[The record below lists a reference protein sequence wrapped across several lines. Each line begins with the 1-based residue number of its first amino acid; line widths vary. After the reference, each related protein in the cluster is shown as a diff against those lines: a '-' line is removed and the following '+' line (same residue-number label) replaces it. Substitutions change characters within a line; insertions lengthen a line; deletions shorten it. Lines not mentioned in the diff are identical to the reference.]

1 MRAASG
7 ARCILATPLLFATG
21 SIARIFVSLRRAIL
35 GDALSSTCTI
45 RTLRCEPRAHYI
57 ALPVAALA
65 ASFALHAAAN
75 RAEVTIVSD
84 VVGLLSYDGRG
95 VLGDL

>member
-7 ARCILATPLLFATG
+7 ASCILATSLLLATG
-21 SIARIFVSLRRAIL
+21 SIARVFVSLRGAIL

-45 RTLRCEPRAHYI
+45 RTLWCEPRAHHI
-57 ALPVAALA
+57 ALPIAALT
-65 ASFALHAAAN
+65 ASFALHAATD

-84 VVGLLSYDGRG
+84 MVGLLSYDGRG